1 MKPIIGIVLSNK
13 MQKSVVVASYHF
25 WEHPVYKK
33 KVQRRTKLMAHDEQD
48 ECNIGDWVRLD
59 PSRPLSKRKRW
70 VVAEIVKKERVYV
83 RPDEASS
90 VASQNLPKMT
100 QHEDS

>member
-1 MKPIIGIVLSNK
+1 
-13 MQKSVVVASYHF
+13 
-25 WEHPVYKK
+25 
-33 KVQRRTKLMAHDEQD
+33 MAHDEQD